1 MASMRLPAVLLG
13 GAGALVISAAVLAQT
28 AQSATTEPALSEVV
42 VTGSRVIS
50 NGNNSPT
57 PVTVVQAEELMQ
69 LQPTTVNDAL
79 AYLPV
84 FQGSR
89 GQFSQ
94 PNTTGLYGGGN
105 PATTELNLRNLGP
118 QRTLILFDGQ
128 RVAPTNALGIVDADM
143 VPQEL
148 IQRVDVVTG
157 GVSAVYGSDA
167 IAGVVNYITDKNFN
181 GFKAEANYGLSDR
194 DDDQSWKAG
203 FAAGTRIGSN
213 GHLEL
218 SYDHY
223 ETKGLPHRNERGYY
237 LYNLLGGTPGQSGL
251 GSPANPY
258 VLFNNV
264 HNAQSSYGGLVTNG
278 SLKGQ
283 QFAIDSL
290 LSAFNHGAATGSTN
304 MEVGGDGTI
313 GGLNSL
319 AAPVTFDQLFLRFD
333 YDLTDTVHFHT
344 EATGNWKVDTTYSNP
359 TNFNNQT
366 FSTSNAFLPAA
377 VKAAMGAAT
386 TFTMSK
392 SYSQIP
398 LLTQIS
404 NVRNKFINLGLDGK
418 LGQADWGVDVNYS
431 NNYINDVYKN
441 NINGQKL
448 SAALDAV
455 PNAAGQIV
463 CNASLTNAA
472 YSDCVPYNPFG
483 PTAANPA
490 AIAYVTETTH
500 LQPKFTQ
507 EEASGHLDS
516 DLFEMPAGAVRGSV
530 SAEWRKQTFSQN
542 ADALPTAYNYCTGG
556 IRFNCSATTSTTP
569 MATYQIAFA
578 YGPPQSQS
586 VKEGAVEF
594 DAPLLKD
601 VPFIKSLNLNGAAR
615 YTSYDVGGKAWTW
628 KVGLDWHV
636 NDDVRVRATQSRDI
650 EAPTL
655 GMVYQPLLVAFV
667 NNTDTLTNQ
676 SPQVPASNTGTR
688 DVVSEVG
695 HTTTAGIVWEPH
707 FLPGFSMSVDGYHI
721 IIDGALIQVQGQ
733 SPATQ
738 SVCYASKGTSAYCA
752 LQMRPGCFD
761 PTNPAC
767 TAAANQVTGWIDVFQ
782 NVSKIET
789 YGADVELN
797 YATRMFEHALKA
809 RLLTTWQPHYLFA
822 QPGAPTYD
830 FGNVAYPN
838 LVPLQAVPAVQMT
851 ATLDFALT
859 DKLFFDIAERWR
871 TAMQLEPDGIT
882 CALPAPATGAPPPCV
897 FPKGPSAYY
906 TTNINLIYQYGSAG
920 NDLYFNV
927 RNVFDKLAQPL
938 VGLSANSGFAL
949 TDDPVG
955 RYYTVGIHVRM

>member
-1 MASMRLPAVLLG
+1 MAAMKLRAALLG
-13 GAGALVISAAVLAQT
+13 GAGALAMSSGALAQT
-28 AQSATTEPALSEVV
+28 ADQPAANEPALTEVV
-42 VTGSRVIS
+42 VTGSRVIA

-57 PVTVVQAEELMQ
+57 PVTVVQAEELMA
-69 LQPTTVNDAL
+69 LQPTTINDAL
-79 AYLPV
+79 NNLPV

-94 PNTTGLYGGGN
+94 PNTTGLFGGGN

-128 RVAPTNALGIVDADM
+128 RVAPTNALGIVDVDM

-148 IQRVDVVTG
+148 IQRVDIVTG

-181 GFKAEANYGLSDR
+181 GFKAEANYGISDR
-194 DDDQSWKAG
+194 QDDQSWKAG
-203 FAAGTRIGSN
+203 FAAGMALGGN
-213 GHLEL
+213 GHIEV

-223 ETKGLPHRNERGYY
+223 ETKGLPHRYDRDYY
-237 LYNLLGGTPGQSGL
+237 TYALLGSTPGLTTGV

-258 VLFNNV
+258 ALYNNV
-264 HNAQSSYGGLVTNG
+264 RNAQSTYGGLITNG
-278 SLKGQ
+278 ALKGD
-283 QFAIDSL
+283 QFATNGL
-290 LSAFNHGAATGSTN
+290 LSAFNHGATTGTTN
-304 MEVGGDGTI
+304 MEIGGDGTP
-313 GGLNSL
+313 GGFNSL
-319 AAPVTFDQLFLRFD
+319 AAPVTFDQLFLRVD
-333 YDLTDTVHFHT
+333 YDLTDALHFHT

-377 VKAAMGAAT
+377 VKTAMGTAT

-392 SYSQIP
+392 SYFQIP

-418 LGQADWGVDVNYS
+418 LGKADWGIDLNYS
-431 NNYINDVYKN
+431 NNYINDVYQN
-441 NINGQKL
+441 NVNGQKL

-455 PNAAGQIV
+455 VNPANGQIV

-472 YSDCVPYNPFG
+472 YSSCVPYNAFG
-483 PTAANPA
+483 PSAANPA

-500 LQPKFTQ
+500 LQPKFIQ
-507 EEASGHLDS
+507 EEATGHLDS

-542 ADALPTAYNYCTGG
+542 ADALPTAFNPCVNG
-556 IRFNCSATTSTTP
+556 IRFNCGPTTSV
-569 MATYQIAFA
+569 YQIAFA
-578 YGPPQSQS
+578 VGPSQSNS

-615 YTSYDVGGKAWTW
+615 YTSYDIGGKAWTW

-636 NDDVRVRATQSRDI
+636 DDDVRVRATQSRDI

-667 NNTDTLTNQ
+667 NNQDTLTGQ
-676 SPQVPASNTGTR
+676 SPLVPASNTGTTS
-688 DVVSEVG
+688 VVSEIG

-738 SVCYASKGTSAYCA
+738 SVCYASGGTSAYCS
-752 LQMRPGCFD
+752 LQIRPGCFD
-761 PTNPAC
+761 PSNPAC

-789 YGADVELN
+789 YGADFELN
-797 YATRMFEHALKA
+797 YATRMFEHALRA

-851 ATLDFALT
+851 ATLDFAVT
-859 DKLFFDIAERWR
+859 DKVYVDVAERWR
-871 TAMQLEPDGIT
+871 SAMQLEPDGIT
-882 CALPAPATGAPPPCV
+882 CALPAPATGAPPPCI

-906 TTNINLIYQYGSAG
+906 TTNINLTYQYGDKG
-920 NDLYFNV
+920 NDIYFNV
-927 RNVFDKLAQPL
+927 RNVFDKQAQPL

-955 RYYTVGIHVRM
+955 RYYTLGFHTRF